1 MRKISALNTTASIIS
16 TVVHPCGGVLNNIFI
31 YSNSSSQ
38 LHFYCFEMW
47 QVSLK
52 YIMELLSC
60 IRGHSAQRVNGD
72 YNEQFL

>member
-1 MRKISALNTTASIIS
+1 MI
-16 TVVHPCGGVLNNIFI
+16 VVCMILMFIVLWCFLLVHLIFI
-31 YSNSSSQ
+31 LSNSSSQ